1 MEENIVMQAREQ
13 AGKKVVSFIN
23 EGKFPEALNFLNEYK
38 TLEPMLFSLTQ
49 APKSNPVES
58 NSVKSN
64 SVKSNSE
71 EPHLNLKLPLPE
83 AKDAFGMQD
92 NFDDNDMKVKSVVTK
107 KNSKYINDKWFHHI
121 IEIDNWIIQTADAE
135 KDGLTG
141 TNLVNIYYN
150 EFKDNLSPHE
160 KEVGNQGMPFRGRVF
175 DSANRLKNAGYLSGK
190 QNFFKRTDKIY
201 LIKTR

>member
-38 TLEPMLFSLTQ
+38 ALEPMLCSKVGEHILLSLTQ

-58 NSVKSN
+58 NS
-64 SVKSNSE
+64 E
-71 EPHLNLKLPLPE
+71 EAHVIVDMPLPE

-107 KNSKYINDKWFHHI
+107 KDSKYINDKWFHHI
-121 IEIDNWIIQTADAE
+121 VEIDNWIVQKLDAE

-150 EFKDNLSPHE
+150 EFKDKLSPHE

-175 DSANRLKNAGYLSGK
+175 DAANRLKTAGYLAGK
-190 QNFFKRTDKIY
+190 QNFFKRTDKTY

>member
-38 TLEPMLFSLTQ
+38 ALEPMLCSKVGEHILLSLTQ

-58 NSVKSN
+58 NS
-64 SVKSNSE
+64 E
-71 EPHLNLKLPLPE
+71 EPHLNLNLPLPE

-107 KNSKYINDKWFHHI
+107 KDSKYINDKWFHHI
-121 IEIDNWIIQTADAE
+121 VEIDNWIVQKLDAE

-150 EFKDNLSPHE
+150 EFKDKLSPHE

-175 DSANRLKNAGYLSGK
+175 DAANRLKNGGYLAGK
-190 QNFFKRTDKIY
+190 QNFFKRTDKTY

>member
-1 MEENIVMQAREQ
+1 MEENIVMQAREK

-38 TLEPMLFSLTQ
+38 ALEPMLFSLTQ
-49 APKSNPVES
+49 APKSNPVVSNSVES
-58 NSVKSN
+58 NSV
-64 SVKSNSE
+64 
-71 EPHLNLKLPLPE
+71 EPHLNVNVALPK
-83 AKDAFGMQD
+83 AKKAFGMQD
-92 NFDDNDMKVKSVVTK
+92 DFDDDDMKVKSVVTK

-121 IEIDNWIIQTADAE
+121 IEIDNWIVQKLDAE

-160 KEVGNQGMPFRGRVF
+160 KEVGSQGMPFRGRVF
-175 DSANRLKNAGYLSGK
+175 DSANRLKNGEYLAGK

>member
-23 EGKFPEALNFLNEYK
+23 EGKFPEALNLLNEYK
-38 TLEPMLFSLTQ
+38 ALEPMLLSLTQ

-58 NSVKSN
+58 NPVE
-64 SVKSNSE
+64 SNSE
-71 EPHLNLKLPLPE
+71 EPHLNLNLPLPE
-83 AKDAFGMQD
+83 AKKVFGMQD
-92 NFDDNDMKVKSVVTK
+92 NFDDNDMKVKSVITK

-121 IEIDNWIIQTADAE
+121 IEIDNWIVQKLDAE

-150 EFKDNLSPHE
+150 EFKDKLSPHE

-175 DSANRLKNAGYLSGK
+175 DAANRLKNGEYLAGK
-190 QNFFKRTDKIY
+190 QNFFKRTDKTY